1 MFAPSAPR
9 MLSMPAE
16 KSNLSQ
22 RASNLRVNH
31 AAAPNTIRSEIRN
44 RARTSGKGEA
54 AESSKFIGYLPV
66 GWRPGGGKPRQV
78 STIFPFYHN
87 IAFRAN
93 QYLCVAAH

>member
-44 RARTSGKGEA
+44 IARTSGKGEV
-54 AESSKFIGYLPV
+54 AESKRFIY
-66 GWRPGGGKPRQV
+66 
-78 STIFPFYHN
+78 N

-93 QYLCVAAH
+93 QYLCVAAHARPTEPECLRIRKLPMGMRMHN